1 MRGRPGVSIGADAAC
16 GCCSATL
23 RIMSGGADGG
33 TYRSCASGL
42 DGLQLIGE
50 HGGQYLDNLPVAV
63 VGRLQL
69 APHAFDR
76 GRQRP
81 VLEGRTVA
89 QGTRLLASTGA

>member
-1 MRGRPGVSIGADAAC
+1 VRGRPGVSIGADAAC

-50 HGGQYLDNLPVAV
+50 HGGQYLDNLPLAV
-63 VGRLQL
+63 IGHLQL
-69 APHAFDR
+69 APQAFDR
-76 GRQRP
+76 
-81 VLEGRTVA
+81 LEGRTVA